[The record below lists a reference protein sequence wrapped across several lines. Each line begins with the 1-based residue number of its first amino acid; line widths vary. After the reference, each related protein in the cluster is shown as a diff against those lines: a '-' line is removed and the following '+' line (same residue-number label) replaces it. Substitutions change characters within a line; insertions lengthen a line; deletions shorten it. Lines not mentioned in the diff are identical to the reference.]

1 MGRLMAVK
9 FIRLKEIGV
18 HVVEQGVR
26 VTMDFDYWHCRY
38 PSALVAPLSYS
49 ALNPGFRAGM
59 E

>member
-1 MGRLMAVK
+1 MGLLMAVK

-18 HVVEQGVR
+18 HVRGVR
-26 VTMDFDYWHCRY
+26 VTMDFDYWYCRY

-49 ALNPGFRAGM
+49 ALKLGFRAGM

>member
-26 VTMDFDYWHCRY
+26 VTMRY

-49 ALNPGFRAGM
+49 ALNPGSRAGM